1 VICGHVTRP
10 YVCIMCRCQR
20 LMQWTFRAGEHP
32 RIIRR
37 EQSARPLSPG
47 LIVGIISGAAALPVF
62 LFYQIRVMA
71 MLGTQFDVII
81 AGGII
86 RPPKD

>member
-1 VICGHVTRP
+1 
-10 YVCIMCRCQR
+10 
-20 LMQWTFRAGEHP
+20 MQWTFRAGEHP

-37 EQSARPLSPG
+37 EQSARSRSDYS
-47 LIVGIISGAAALPVF
+47 LIVGIISGAAAAFPVF
-62 LFYQIRVMA
+62 LFYEIRVMA

-86 RPPKD
+86 LSCASAPIKA